1 MSDLQEFKRL
11 LDASTAI
18 VGFTGAGISTEAGI
32 SDYRS
37 QGGIWEK
44 FTPVYLSEFID
55 DHDKRVLY
63 WQRKQALWDSIKNAR
78 PTGAHRFFVDLY
90 HSGRLLGLIT
100 QNIDGLHEKSGL
112 PPDLIVN
119 LHGNTLEIICLGCQA
134 ISPAEPLMATLD
146 ATRPPVCDS
155 CGGLLKPNTISFGQQ
170 LVAADLAR
178 AERLVRSCDLLI
190 AAGST
195 LQVHPAASFPLLA
208 KEAGAKLAI
217 ITLSDTPLDRY
228 ADYVFNEK
236 LGSFLKKLE
245 QHQASEARKQ
255 EIGDRKR

>member
-1 MSDLQEFKRL
+1 MSDLLKFKQT
-11 LDASTAI
+11 LDDSKTI

-55 DHDKRVLY
+55 EPEKRVLY

-78 PTGAHRFFVDLY
+78 PTKAHRFFVDL
-90 HSGRLLGLIT
+90 HHQGKLRGLIT

-112 PPDLIVN
+112 PSDLIIN
-119 LHGNTLEIICLGCQA
+119 LHGNTLEIICLGCQT
-134 ISPAEPLMATLD
+134 ISLAEPLMETLD
-146 ATRPPVCDS
+146 ANDPPLCDR

-178 AERLVRSCDLLI
+178 AERMVRSCDLLI

-195 LQVHPAASFPLLA
+195 LQVHPAASFPLVA

-217 ITLSDTPLDRY
+217 ITLSKTPLDGY
-228 ADYVFNEK
+228 ADFVFNEK
-236 LGSFLKKLE
+236 LGNFLKKLE
-245 QHQASEARKQ
+245 Q
-255 EIGDRKR
+255 